1 MDTESDFIT
10 AQFLHLIF
18 FKQRNVL
25 IYPHVDLKYLNALE
39 IFTVGYTFI
48 PIDATAL
55 TSVNDIL
62 EANVYSTIPN
72 FYLIYN
78 LNLKDIYA
86 IMQYPSLH
94 YILNTSENAKEL
106 IPKLAVPSIQSPSS
120 ATSENLTSQP
130 LILYNKKTKKFLN
143 YDFIARDLSF
153 EKKIIERCPTLD
165 LLRDDLLKIKNLAG
179 QIFILLNEGKSI
191 KSIQKFLSKS
201 HEDENEQEKILR
213 FMEHF
218 YDVRICHLLKKASS
232 LNDDDSISIEKISK
246 SDPLLQKKD
255 PLQQYRE
262 EYRALK
268 NLPATI
274 KRMFV
279 SCMEEYCLEH
289 VNTANLEDK
298 VLINPENRYLYLRQ
312 HHWKLGLPEDFLR
325 TWLKSV
331 PCEAHVLD
339 LHSFLQSLGL
349 APNKIDSIFTSLSSS
364 TYLNNFTPKEDYFP
378 QELTY
383 KKRERVKKE
392 KEKRKSFLKKD
403 DLENNMKTFF
413 PELEIQHIDIDSLD
427 SDSNLADETISN
439 GKGSIQES
447 APIQI
452 KQEPALSPQ
461 IKEKHS
467 PSLQENS
474 SPIEQK
480 ILKKSEVPKVPSL
493 LELERSLRFHM
504 NSIDQKIKQ
513 LQERLSQLKNYE
525 IPISN
530 GISTSRQVHEKRDS
544 EREKNTDIYD
554 KLEEVKSIFCQGQ
567 KYFSQGENEPSFRTM
582 MLALGLLMKLLFK
595 KFFNGSQPPS
605 YIAPEK
611 IDTMNLAET
620 FMGLEYMLKKRLT
633 PISNIK
639 YVESLYKKLLQ
650 GESISI
656 SSEKYEKIF
665 QYLSLLYEKL
675 VTLF

>member
-18 FKQRNVL
+18 FEQKNVL
-25 IYPHVDLKYLNALE
+25 IYPHVDLKYLNVLE

-78 LNLKDIYA
+78 LNLKDIKA
-86 IMQYPSLH
+86 IIQYPSLH
-94 YILNTSENAKEL
+94 YILNTHENAKDL
-106 IPKLAVPSIQSPSS
+106 LSKNSISLIQSSS
-120 ATSENLTSQP
+120 SDSSENLTSHP

-165 LLRDDLLKIKNLAG
+165 LLRDELLKIKNLAG
-179 QIFILLNEGKSI
+179 QIYILLNEGKSI
-191 KSIQKFLSKS
+191 ESIQKFLSKS

-213 FMEHF
+213 FMEHY
-218 YDVRICHLLKKASS
+218 YDVRICHLLKKAPS
-232 LNDDDSISIEKISK
+232 LGDDNSISTENIHDS
-246 SDPLLQKKD
+246 KD
-255 PLQQYRE
+255 PLQRYKE
-262 EYRALK
+262 EYQALK
-268 NLPATI
+268 TLPGAV

-289 VNTANLEDK
+289 VNTANLEDE

-312 HHWKLGLPEDFLR
+312 HHWRHGLPEDFLR

-331 PCEAHVLD
+331 PWEAHMLE
-339 LHSFLQSLGL
+339 LNNFLQLLGF
-349 APNKIDSIFTSLSSS
+349 PSNKIDSLFISLSSS
-364 TYLNNFTPKEDYFP
+364 ASLDNFTPKEDYFP
-378 QELTY
+378 QELTS
-383 KKRERVKKE
+383 KKRKRVKKE
-392 KEKRKSFLKKD
+392 KEKGRSFFKKD
-403 DLENNMKTFF
+403 DFENSMKTSF
-413 PELEIQHIDIDSLD
+413 PELDIQHIDIDSLD
-427 SDSNLADETISN
+427 FDSNLTDENTSNEILN
-439 GKGSIQES
+439 GKGSSQDTV
-447 APIQI
+447 PIQI
-452 KQEPALSPQ
+452 KQEPVFSPQ
-461 IKEKHS
+461 IKEKH
-467 PSLQENS
+467 PPFLQEKS

-480 ILKKSEVPKVPSL
+480 IPKKSEVPKVPSL

-504 NSIDQKIKQ
+504 NSIDQKLKQ
-513 LQERLSQLKNYE
+513 LQERLSQLKNHE
-525 IPISN
+525 FSISN
-530 GISTSRQVHEKRDS
+530 ISSTSQQIHEEWAS
-544 EREKNTDIYD
+544 EKEKNTDIYD
-554 KLEEVKSIFCQGQ
+554 KLEEIESIFRHGQ
-567 KYFSQGENEPSFRTM
+567 KYFTQGENEHSFRTM
-582 MLALGLLMKLLFK
+582 MLALGLLIKLLFK
-595 KFFNGSQPPS
+595 KLFNGSQPPA

-611 IDTMNLAET
+611 IDTMNLTET

-656 SSEKYEKIF
+656 SSERYEKIF
-665 QYLSLLYEKL
+665 QYLSLLYKKL

>member
-10 AQFLHLIF
+10 TQFLHLIF
-18 FKQRNVL
+18 FEQRNVL

-78 LNLKDIYA
+78 LNLNDIKA

-94 YILNTSENAKEL
+94 YILNTHDNAKEL
-106 IPKLAVPSIQSPSS
+106 LSKLSVSSIQSPSS
-120 ATSENLTSQP
+120 AFSENLTPQP
-130 LILYNKKTKKFLN
+130 LIFYNKKSKRFLN

-165 LLRDDLLKIKNLAG
+165 LLRDELLKIKHLAG
-179 QIFILLNEGKSI
+179 QIYILLNEGKSI
-191 KSIQKFLSKS
+191 ESIQKFLSKS

-213 FMEHF
+213 FMEH
-218 YDVRICHLLKKASS
+218 YYGVRICHLLKKASS
-232 LNDDDSISIEKISK
+232 LDDDNSISTENIYES
-246 SDPLLQKKD
+246 KD
-255 PLQQYRE
+255 PLQHYRE
-262 EYRALK
+262 EYQALK
-268 NLPATI
+268 KLPGAV

-312 HHWKLGLPEDFLR
+312 NHWKQGLPENFLR

-331 PCEAHVLD
+331 PWEAHVLD
-339 LHSFLQSLGL
+339 IHSFLQLLGF
-349 APNKIDSIFTSLSSS
+349 PSNKIDSLFTSLSSS
-364 TYLNNFTPKEDYFP
+364 TSLDNFTPKEDYFP
-378 QELTY
+378 QELTS

-392 KEKRKSFLKKD
+392 KEKRKPFLKKD
-403 DLENNMKTFF
+403 DLENSMKISF
-413 PELEIQHIDIDSLD
+413 PELKIQQIDIDSLD
-427 SDSNLADETISN
+427 FDSHLADETISN
-439 GKGSIQES
+439 GKGISQES
-447 APIQI
+447 VPIQI
-452 KQEPALSPQ
+452 KQEPAPSPQ
-461 IKEKHS
+461 IKEKHP
-467 PSLQENS
+467 PSLQEKS
-474 SPIEQK
+474 SPIKQK
-480 ILKKSEVPKVPSL
+480 ILKKSEVSKVPSL

-513 LQERLSQLKNYE
+513 LQDRLSQLKKHGLSVPT
-525 IPISN
+525 IPLVFN
-530 GISTSRQVHEKRDS
+530 QDHEKMDS

-554 KLEEVKSIFCQGQ
+554 KLEEIESIFRQGQ

-595 KFFNGSQPPS
+595 KLFNGSQPPS

-633 PISNIK
+633 PIAHIK

-665 QYLSLLYEKL
+665 KYLSLLYEK
-675 VTLF
+675 